1 MGGYGIRG
9 GFSLEGKL
17 VRLAVNGGIGFGAQL
32 SPKQLLLLSKYLPE
46 DSEIELTTFQQ
57 LIIQVPEDNLEQI
70 RNELEL
76 IGLSCYSVG
85 NYVKSLRTCGFCKGA
100 EEEGM
105 PVAIELNNRIA
116 GKEVPFTLR
125 PAYTGC
131 PTACGEPLVNDIG
144 VIKQR
149 DTFDLYLGGKANGLD
164 ARTGQLFKNNLQP
177 NELFKLVEQIIDIYA
192 KNGKRRE
199 KFSKFL
205 NRFGIDQIKQQL
217 NI

>member
-1 MGGYGIRG
+1 MEI
-9 GFSLEGKL
+9 KL

-32 SPKQLLLLSKYLPE
+32 SPKQLLHLSKYLPE

-57 LIIQVPEDNLEQI
+57 LIIQVPEDNLVQI

-149 DTFDLYLGGKANGLD
+149 DAYDLYLGGKANGLD
-164 ARTGQLFKNNLQP
+164 AQTGQLFKNDLQP
-177 NELFKLVEQIIDIYA
+177 DELYKLVDQIIDVYA
-192 KNGKRRE
+192 KNGKKRE

-205 NRFGIDQIKQQL
+205 NRFGIDQLKQQL
-217 NI
+217 NVV

>member
-1 MGGYGIRG
+1 MEI
-9 GFSLEGKL
+9 KL

-32 SPKQLLLLSKYLPE
+32 SPKQLLQLSKYLPE

-70 RNELEL
+70 RNELEI

-149 DTFDLYLGGKANGLD
+149 DAYDLYLGGKANGLD
-164 ARTGQLFKNNLQP
+164 AQTGQLFKNDLQP
-177 NELFKLVEQIIDIYA
+177 DELYKLVDQIIDVYA
-192 KNGKRRE
+192 ENGKKRE
-199 KFSKFL
+199 RFSKFL
-205 NRFGIDQIKQQL
+205 KRFGIDQLKQQL
-217 NI
+217 NV

>member
-1 MGGYGIRG
+1 
-9 GFSLEGKL
+9 LEIKL

-32 SPKQLLLLSKYLPE
+32 SPKQLLQLSKYLPE

-57 LIIQVPEDNLEQI
+57 LIIQVPEDNLVQI

-149 DTFDLYLGGKANGLD
+149 DAYDLYLGGKANGLD
-164 ARTGQLFKNNLQP
+164 AQTGQLFKNDLQP
-177 NELFKLVEQIIDIYA
+177 DELYKLVDQIIDVYA
-192 KNGKRRE
+192 KNGKKRE

-205 NRFGIDQIKQQL
+205 NRFGIDQLKQQL
-217 NI
+217 NVV

>member
-1 MGGYGIRG
+1 MEI
-9 GFSLEGKL
+9 KL

-32 SPKQLLLLSKYLPE
+32 SPKQLLHLSKYLPE

-70 RNELEL
+70 RNELEI

-149 DTFDLYLGGKANGLD
+149 DAYDLYLGGKANGLD
-164 ARTGQLFKNNLQP
+164 AQTGQLFKNNLQP
-177 NELFKLVEQIIDIYA
+177 DELYKLVDQIIDVYA
-192 KNGKRRE
+192 KNGKKRE

-205 NRFGIDQIKQQL
+205 NRFGIDQLKQQL
-217 NI
+217 NVV